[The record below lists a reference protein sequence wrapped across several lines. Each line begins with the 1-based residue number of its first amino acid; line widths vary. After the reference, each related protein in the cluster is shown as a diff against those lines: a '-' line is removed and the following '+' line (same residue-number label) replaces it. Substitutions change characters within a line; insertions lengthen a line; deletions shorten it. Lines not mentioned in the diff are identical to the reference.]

1 MVQNIVIRGTGIYL
15 PKNEVSNEYFEEYFR
30 RLGVE
35 VKGLMTHLNR
45 RKRFLADRDESSLS
59 MGYAAAV
66 NALEKLNMDAKELD
80 MIVFAT
86 DTPEYNMPT
95 NALKLNHMLGADNA
109 HRVYDMNCNCTGM
122 LVAMDVMAG
131 YMQQRSSI
139 RKALLVGSMH
149 VSSVVKYRDSV
160 SYPSFG
166 DSGAALIMENVLE
179 EEKRGILDSEYLTDS
194 HYHDTIVLPECGHSK
209 ELLYEVPKENRRMAW
224 NPFDFSFLSDN
235 WVKII
240 KRVLENHH
248 VSLDEVRRFVFSQF
262 SDADNLLTLQKLG
275 VGKDKYIFVGDKYGY
290 TGVSSPIMALNEVW
304 ESLGQEDGYLIF
316 CSVAAGYSMNAILY
330 KL

>member
-1 MVQNIVIRGTGIYL
+1 MIPYRIPV
-15 PKNEVSNEYFEEYFR
+15 
-30 RLGVE
+30 LG
-35 VKGLMTHLNR
+35 
-45 RKRFLADRDESSLS
+45 
-59 MGYAAAV
+59 
-66 NALEKLNMDAKELD
+66 
-80 MIVFAT
+80 
-86 DTPEYNMPT
+86 
-95 NALKLNHMLGADNA
+95 
-109 HRVYDMNCNCTGM
+109 
-122 LVAMDVMAG
+122 
-131 YMQQRSSI
+131 
-139 RKALLVGSMH
+139 
-149 VSSVVKYRDSV
+149 
-160 SYPSFG
+160 
-166 DSGAALIMENVLE
+166 IMENVLE

-240 KRVLENHH
+240 KRVLEKHH
-248 VSLDEVRRFVFSQF
+248 VSLDEVKRFVF
-262 SDADNLLTLQKLG
+262 G
-275 VGKDKYIFVGDKYGY
+275 GDKYGY